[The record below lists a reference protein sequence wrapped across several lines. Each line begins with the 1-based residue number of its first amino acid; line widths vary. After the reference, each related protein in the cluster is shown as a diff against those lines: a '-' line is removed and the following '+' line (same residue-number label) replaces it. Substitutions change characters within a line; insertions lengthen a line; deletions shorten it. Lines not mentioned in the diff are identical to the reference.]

1 MHSNKHNKKRSIPQ
15 TIGYVL
21 LCISL
26 VAIGWLGANV
36 LELSKRTAEEMSLT
50 PTPAPSA
57 GFIQLITPDPSLPTP
72 TPTEQMLRNGAK
84 GPEVEKLQARL
95 KELGFYQGEVDGQFG
110 NGTKAAVILFQ
121 SQHGLEADG
130 IVGPATKELIYSD
143 QARQIVITP
152 TPAPT
157 PTPDPSS
164 SIAANRPILVN
175 RQNPIP
181 EDYKPRQLVNL
192 RQECPG
198 DLVTIKGSDIQGEK
212 EAVDA
217 LVTML
222 RAAHKDGITVWQ
234 VSAGYRSIAYQKEL
248 FDNQVKAYMAEGK
261 SRSDAISATRLT
273 VADPG
278 ASEHHTGLAF
288 DITVPGTTFKGTKQA
303 LWLSAHCWDY
313 GFIIRYEEDKEKITG
328 YIAEPW
334 HIRYVG
340 LPHSIIMRDHAWALE
355 EYLEQMDQ

>member
-1 MHSNKHNKKRSIPQ
+1 MRSDRRKKRRNIPQ
-15 TIGYVL
+15 ITGYVL
-21 LCISL
+21 LCIL
-26 VAIGWLGANV
+26 LIAVGWLGANV
-36 LELSKRTAEEMSLT
+36 AALSGHTAEEMRLT

-57 GFIQLITPDPSLPTP
+57 GLIQLITQDPSQPTP

-84 GPEVEKLQARL
+84 GEEVEKLQSRL
-95 KELGFYQGEVDGQFG
+95 KELGFYDGEVDGQFG
-110 NGTKAAVILFQ
+110 NGTKAAVTLFQ
-121 SQHGLEADG
+121 AQHGLEADG
-130 IVGPATKELIYSD
+130 IVGPATKELVYSD
-143 QARQIVITP
+143 QAQRIVVTP
-152 TPAPT
+152 TPPPA

-164 SIAANRPILVN
+164 IAAGRPMLVN
-175 RQNPIP
+175 RQNLIP
-181 EDYKPRQLVNL
+181 EDFKPRQLVNMAK
-192 RQECPG
+192 ECPS
-198 DLVTIKGSDIQGEK
+198 DIVTIKGNEIQGEK

-234 VSAGYRSIAYQKEL
+234 VSAGYRSVAYQKQL
-248 FDNQVKAYMAEGK
+248 FDEKVSAYLAEGRK
-261 SRSDAISATRLT
+261 RESAISATRLT

-288 DITVPGTTFKGTKQA
+288 DITVPGTTFKGTPQS
-303 LWLSAHCWDY
+303 LWLAAHCWDY

-340 LPHSIIMRDHAWALE
+340 LPHSTLMRDHAWCLE
-355 EYLEQMDQ
+355 EYLEQLT